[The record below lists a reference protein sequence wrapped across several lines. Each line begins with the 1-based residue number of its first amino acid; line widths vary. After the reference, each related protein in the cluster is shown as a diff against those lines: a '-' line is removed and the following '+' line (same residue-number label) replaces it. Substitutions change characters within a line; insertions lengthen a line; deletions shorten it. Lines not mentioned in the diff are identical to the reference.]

1 MTSLMAKTTAMQEKY
16 SQKMTTVAQQKHFRE
31 IKNQNLMTKLSVSMA
46 TAEERRKA
54 NLQNKLMKVQT
65 ELEKVK
71 NAKQKQA
78 LNKENMESNMPA
90 VESQ

>member
-1 MTSLMAKTTAMQEKY
+1 
-16 SQKMTTVAQQKHFRE
+16 
-31 IKNQNLMTKLSVSMA
+31 MTKLSVSMA

-71 NAKQKQA
+71 NAK
-78 LNKENMESNMPA
+78 
-90 VESQ
+90 